1 MPDAIDFTNGDANH
15 DILSKTGSSGL
26 LNRQY
31 LADRPLETYLR
42 DGEEPRYLLWNKQSG
57 LSLTDA
63 AGTRAIEP
71 GDGYRALALCTDVRL
86 LVVAGAP
93 DGDEHESLPYVD
105 AVEARAEDAGFR
117 TQSLV
122 VEMLDGGRWEFP
134 FKGDVSTVVEYADR
148 AIQTWAN
155 VTRLLTDA
163 ETNIEAAT
171 SHLDVGE
178 HGTAAAT
185 LAGTGDII
193 EHAVDRAEALGERA
207 GAEIGDRAEEL
218 RPEIERL
225 ERVIQARRARSQHA
239 NARHHWRDSEYEQ
252 AATAYETAVTAY
264 EEAIDTI
271 RGATVRDATGSDAG
285 SDLDADGES
294 LARGLRR
301 ALSERELL
309 RVWPRVDANTARRRA
324 DQTDDPETA
333 AQLWT
338 EALDGYRDMLGLDWG
353 QDTRSFVVDRARI
366 REQTTAV
373 ADDAIEDH
381 ARAGQSWLDS
391 GDDLAAAGR
400 PEQATRVYERA
411 REQYRRAHEL
421 ASEVRP
427 DRVDELERA
436 LETVDQRLTD
446 TAGME
451 PASERVTEQGSEAD
465 ASKAESSESDLNASD
480 AAPGPD
486 PDDAERS
493 VLDRIRDRPE
503 KETTADGTYQTDT
516 TATVEAGGATAA
528 SSGRSP
534 SPDETSASTQLGNA
548 AEGAEG
554 TQPTDLSLSTLRA
567 LDEDEFVEFVARVW
581 EARGWLTTVFTT
593 AAAVYDI
600 VATRENPDEKL
611 LIWAIPGD
619 EAVGSTRIDRCA
631 TARESSN
638 GADEAALVT
647 TGSLT
652 DAARTR
658 ASELDV
664 TVLDGDEFVEL
675 LEFEGVRTEEI
686 LER

>member
-1 MPDAIDFTNGDANH
+1 MSDAIDFTNGDANH
-15 DILSKTGSSGL
+15 EILSKTGSGGL

-31 LADRPLETYLR
+31 LSARPLETYLR
-42 DGEEPRYLLWNKQSG
+42 DGEEPKYLLRNKQSG
-57 LSLTDA
+57 LRLTET

-86 LVVAGAP
+86 LVVVGAP

-105 AVEARAEDAGFR
+105 AVEARSEDGGFR

-122 VEMLDGGRWEFP
+122 VETLDGHRWEFP
-134 FKGDVSTVVEYADR
+134 FKGDVSTVVEYVDR

-171 SHLDVGE
+171 SHLDAGE

-185 LAGTGDII
+185 LAGTGEVI

-207 GAEIGDRAEEL
+207 GAQIGDRADEL

-225 ERVIQARRARSQHA
+225 DRVIQAQRARSEHA
-239 NARHHWRDSEYEQ
+239 NARQHWRNSEYEQ
-252 AATAYETAVTAY
+252 AATAYETAATAY
-264 EEAIDTI
+264 DEAIDAIQGMAVTD
-271 RGATVRDATGSDAG
+271 DATGSGPDVG
-285 SDLDADGES
+285 VDS

-309 RVWPRVDANTARRRA
+309 RVWPRVDADTARRQA
-324 DQTDDPETA
+324 SQTDDPETA

-338 EALDGYRDMLGLDWG
+338 KALDGYRDMLGLDWG
-353 QDTRSFVVDRARI
+353 QETRSFVVDRARI

-400 PEQATRVYERA
+400 PDQAARVYERA

-427 DRVDELERA
+427 DRVDELDRA
-436 LETVDQRLTD
+436 LETVSQRLTD
-446 TAGME
+446 TAGTG
-451 PASERVTEQGSEAD
+451 PSSERATGRGSD
-465 ASKAESSESDLNASD
+465 ESREESDPATQTSD
-480 AAPGPD
+480 TPAHPD
-486 PDDAERS
+486 SDGTEPS
-493 VLDRIRDRPE
+493 VLDQIQDGNSTESR
-503 KETTADGTYQTDT
+503 TTPFDEAQTTDT
-516 TATVEAGGATAA
+516 TGTAEAGGATAA
-528 SSGRSP
+528 SSGRP
-534 SPDETSASTQLGNA
+534 SSTGETPTGSEPRNTASAA
-548 AEGAEG
+548 AER
-554 TQPTDLSLSTLRA
+554 TRTTDLSPSTLRA
-567 LDEDEFVEFVARVW
+567 LDEDEFVEFVATVW
-581 EARGWLTTVFTT
+581 EARGWLTTAFTT

-600 VATRENPDEKL
+600 VATREKPDEKL
-611 LIWAIPGD
+611 LIWAVHGVD
-619 EAVGSTRIDRCA
+619 EVGSTRIDRCA
-631 TARESSN
+631 TTRENSR
-638 GADEAALVT
+638 GADRATLVT
-647 TGSLT
+647 TGSVT
-652 DAARTR
+652 DTARTR

-664 TVLDGDEFVEL
+664 TVLDGDDFVEL
-675 LEFEGVRTEEI
+675 LEFEDVRTEGI